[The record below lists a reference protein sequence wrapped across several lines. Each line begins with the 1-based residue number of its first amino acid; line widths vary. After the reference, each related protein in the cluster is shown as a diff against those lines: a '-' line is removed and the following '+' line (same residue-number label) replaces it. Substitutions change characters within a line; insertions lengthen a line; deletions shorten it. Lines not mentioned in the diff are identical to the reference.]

1 MSLLLK
7 GDGCM
12 NAVRVAGGF
21 HACEPSDGGW
31 GPSSAARVLHHGA
44 NEPWDE
50 LVLSIAVSFRFG
62 FFA

>member
-1 MSLLLK
+1 
-7 GDGCM
+7 M